1 MSSQDK
7 SDQPRLFIATIPNA
21 LTGIGGVSSMVNA
34 IYEALHDKYEIG
46 LINSPSNHSD
56 SKHLSL
62 GKIICGKWRVGQEQA
77 RWSGAKVFT
86 IGRRFHYLEPLHYLD
101 NAKEWTRC
109 AQDYQMLMV
118 VSGTNQCGMA
128 FALSGRRY
136 VCWTAAITEDDKW
149 ARKRDWPKIRQ
160 IIDTFWAPLLRYL
173 EGYIYRRCSSI
184 LSLSVYTANTIVNLY
199 KINRQNVQVLPY
211 PIDIDWFSP
220 SPDFSKWLNNR
231 TIISVSRLNDPR
243 KNICMLIKAFS
254 AVKKEV
260 PDAKLVL
267 LGDKPNKS
275 IVKLV
280 DDLHLK
286 GHILFPGS
294 VPNKTTRDYHRQS
307 SIFALSSY
315 QEGLGIASLEAMS
328 CGLSVVSTK
337 CGGPEE
343 YVKEGVTGFLV
354 PINNEHQMASKLI
367 QLLSNSQLRRQLG
380 LNARDCIVRNYS
392 IDRFASRLKDV
403 LVSVWPELD
412 KGS

>member
-7 SDQPRLFIATIPNA
+7 SDQPRLLVATIPNA
-21 LTGIGGVSSMVNA
+21 LTGEGGVTSCVNA
-34 IYEALHDKYEIG
+34 IYEALHNKCEIG

-56 SKHLSL
+56 PKHLSL
-62 GKIICGKWRVGQEQA
+62 GKMICGKWRVGQEQA
-77 RWSGAKVFT
+77 RWKGAKVFT
-86 IGRRFHYLEPLHYLD
+86 IGRRFHYLEPLHYFD
-101 NAKEWTRC
+101 NVKEWTRC

-118 VSGTNQCGMA
+118 VSGTNQCGLA

-136 VCWTAAITEDDKW
+136 VCWIGAITEDDKW

-160 IIDTFWAPLLRYL
+160 IIDTLWTPLLRYL
-173 EGYIYRRCSSI
+173 EEYIYRRCSSV
-184 LSLSVYTANTIVNLY
+184 LSVSVYTANMIVDLY
-199 KINRQNVQVLPY
+199 KIDRQSVQVLPY

-220 SPDFSKWLNNR
+220 PPDFSKRSNDKK
-231 TIISVSRLNDPR
+231 IISISRLNDPR

-254 AVKKEV
+254 AVKKEI
-260 PDAKLVL
+260 PDAKLILV
-267 LGDKPNKS
+267 GDRPNKGL
-275 IVKLV
+275 VKLV

-294 VPNKTTRDYHRQS
+294 VSNKAKRDYYRQS

-315 QEGLGIASLEAMS
+315 QEGLGIAGLEAMS

-343 YVKEGVTGFLV
+343 YVREGVTGFLV
-354 PINNEHQMASKLI
+354 PINDEHQMASKLI

-380 LNARDCIVRNYS
+380 LNARDYIVRNYS
-392 IDRFASRLKDV
+392 IERFTNRLKEV
-403 LVSVWPELD
+403 LVSVWPEYH

>member
-1 MSSQDK
+1 MSSQET
-7 SDQPRLFIATIPNA
+7 SVQPHLLIATIPAA
-21 LTGIGGVSSMVNA
+21 LTGIGGASSMVNA
-34 IYEALHDKYEIG
+34 IYEVLDNKYKIG
-46 LINSPSNHSD
+46 LINSPSSHSD
-56 SKHLSL
+56 PKHLSL
-62 GKIICGKWRVGQEQA
+62 RKIICGKWRVGQEQA
-77 RWSGAKVFT
+77 RWNGRRLFT

-118 VSGTNQCGMA
+118 VSGTNQCGLA

-160 IIDTFWAPLLRYL
+160 IIDTLWAPLLRYL

-184 LSLSVYTANTIVNLY
+184 LSLSVYTANMIANLY

-220 SPDFSKWLNNR
+220 PPDFSKWSNNK

-243 KNICMLIKAFS
+243 KNICMLVKAFS
-254 AVKKEV
+254 WVKKEI
-260 PDAKLVL
+260 PDARLIL
-267 LGDKPNKS
+267 LGDKPNKG

-280 DDLHLK
+280 DDLDLK
-286 GHILFPGS
+286 GHILFPDS
-294 VPNKTTRDYHRQS
+294 VSNKTTRDYYRQS
-307 SIFALSSY
+307 SIFAISSY
-315 QEGLGIASLEAMS
+315 QEGLGIAGLEAMS

-343 YVKEGVTGFLV
+343 YVRKGVTGFLV
-354 PINNEHQMASKLI
+354 PINDEHQMASKLT

-380 LNARDCIVRNYS
+380 LDARDYVVRNYS
-392 IDRFASRLKDV
+392 IERFTSRLKDV
-403 LVSVWPELD
+403 LASVWPELH